1 MNFWKL
7 RARSEMSFFDVL
19 SSFFSI
25 EVIQPFFFRLSEVNS
40 NFFNSSEDD
49 KEICIQIFS

>member
-1 MNFWKL
+1 
-7 RARSEMSFFDVL
+7 MSFFDVL
-19 SSFFSI
+19 SSFFGFK
-25 EVIQPFFFRLSEVNS
+25 VIQPFFFRLSEVNS

>member
-1 MNFWKL
+1 MF
-7 RARSEMSFFDVL
+7 FFDVL
-19 SSFFSI
+19 SSFFGFK
-25 EVIQPFFFRLSEVNS
+25 VIQPFFFRLSEVNS